1 MSTPILATKLYIP
14 QPRPNLVRRPR
25 LVERLNA
32 CLHHLSCVTVI
43 SAPAGFGKTTLVSE
57 WIHQNTENQENTLH
71 HSSLIIH
78 PSQVAWLSLDAGDND
93 ATRFL
98 SYLIAALQ
106 TLEPTI
112 GQTVLAALQ
121 SPQPLSIE
129 SLLTTLL
136 NDIATI
142 PNNFV
147 LVLDDYHVIET
158 KVIDQALTFLLEHP
172 PPCMH
177 LVIATREDPNLPL
190 ARLRVRGQLTE
201 LRAAD
206 LRFTPAEAAGFLNQ
220 AMGLNLSA
228 KDVAALESRTEGWI
242 AGLQLAAISMQSHQ
256 DTAGFIKSF
265 TGSHRFVMDYLIEEV
280 LHRQSE
286 SVQTFLLCTSILER
300 LCGPLCEAVVGRLEA
315 GDWRLGGEGQAAEH
329 LQGQDVL
336 TYLEQAN
343 LFVIP
348 LDNER
353 RWYRY
358 HHLFADLLRQQL
370 RQKPPLLSS
379 LALGSGEADQSP
391 EGNIPAKLHLRA
403 SRWYEQ
409 NGLLSEA
416 IHHALAAEDFE
427 RTATLLELIWP
438 TMSGSFQ
445 SAIWLRWAEPL
456 PDSVVRVRPVLSM
469 AYGWAL
475 LDLGQLEAGELRLQ
489 DVERWLGNSPEP
501 PPIDMMVVVDE
512 AQFRTLPG
520 SLATA
525 RSYMAHAYGDVRG
538 SVRYA
543 RQALDLSPED
553 DLIRRGQAAS
563 LLALA
568 HWAGGELEDAYR
580 VLDEAM
586 ASFRAVGQL
595 VFAISGTYG
604 LADIKLTQGRFR
616 EAVNLY
622 QQTIHLV
629 EEQNDVAIPGTADL
643 YLGLGDLYRERGDL
657 AEAEAYLAKSE
668 ALGEPAALPDWP
680 CRFRLGQSRLRM
692 AQGDLSEALTLLEAA
707 ERRYFRSPV
716 PEVRPLAAQK
726 VRLWL
731 ALDRL
736 PEATVWVQK
745 RGLTTDDDLSYL
757 REFEHLALARVRI
770 AEHRRSQVKQTIV
783 EALHLLERLLRAAEM
798 GDRWGSVIEILTQQ
812 ALAHQAHGDLPA
824 ALAALERALMLAEP
838 EEYVRLFVDEG
849 DLLAELLTKMKNKQG
864 KLKAYIQKLLTA
876 FGLPQDVQPAAPP
889 GPDKPL
895 APQPQPLIEPLSER
909 ELEVL
914 YLIAH
919 GLSNREISERLV
931 LALSTVKGHNRV
943 IFGKLQVQRR
953 TEAVARA
960 RELGLL

>member
-1 MSTPILATKLYIP
+1 
-14 QPRPNLVRRPR
+14 
-25 LVERLNA
+25 
-32 CLHHLSCVTVI
+32 
-43 SAPAGFGKTTLVSE
+43 
-57 WIHQNTENQENTLH
+57 
-71 HSSLIIH
+71 
-78 PSQVAWLSLDAGDND
+78 
-93 ATRFL
+93 
-98 SYLIAALQ
+98 
-106 TLEPTI
+106 
-112 GQTVLAALQ
+112 
-121 SPQPLSIE
+121 
-129 SLLTTLL
+129 
-136 NDIATI
+136 
-142 PNNFV
+142 
-147 LVLDDYHVIET
+147 
-158 KVIDQALTFLLEHP
+158 
-172 PPCMH
+172 
-177 LVIATREDPNLPL
+177 
-190 ARLRVRGQLTE
+190 
-201 LRAAD
+201 
-206 LRFTPAEAAGFLNQ
+206 
-220 AMGLNLSA
+220 
-228 KDVAALESRTEGWI
+228 TEGWI

-256 DTAGFIKSF
+256 DTADFIKSF

-280 LHRQSE
+280 LHRQPE
-286 SVQTFLLCTSILER
+286 SVQTFLLRTSILER
-300 LCGPLCEAVVGRLEA
+300 LCGPLCEAVVGRLET
-315 GDWRLGGEGQAAEH
+315 GDWRLGGDNP
-329 LQGQDVL
+329 QGQDVL

-343 LFVIP
+343 LFIIP

-370 RQKPPLLSS
+370 RQNPALLSS
-379 LALGSGEADQSP
+379 PASGGTEAEQSP
-391 EGNIPAKLHLRA
+391 EGNILPQLHLRA

-409 NGLLSEA
+409 NNLLSEA

-445 SAIWLRWAEPL
+445 SAIWLRWVEPV
-456 PDSVVRVRPVLSM
+456 PDSVVRARPVFSM
-469 AYGWAL
+469 AYAWAL
-475 LDLGQLEAGELRLQ
+475 LDMGELEAGELRLQ
-489 DVERWLGNSPEP
+489 ETERWLASGAEPSPDGP
-501 PPIDMMVVVDE
+501 MIVVDE

-525 RSYMAHAYGDVRG
+525 RSYMAHAYGDVQG

-604 LADIKLTQGRFR
+604 LADIRITQGRFR

-622 QQTIHLV
+622 EQTIQLV
-629 EEQNDVAIPGTADL
+629 EEQNDVGIPGTADL

-657 AEAEAYLAKSE
+657 AEAEMYLAKSE

-692 AQGDLSEALTLLEAA
+692 AQGDLSDALTLLDAA
-707 ERRYFRSPV
+707 ERRYFRSPM
-716 PEVRPLAAQK
+716 PEIRPLAAQK

-736 PEATVWVQK
+736 PEAEAWVQK
-745 RGLTTDDDLSYL
+745 RELSTDDALSYL
-757 REFEHLALARVRI
+757 HEFEHLTLARVRI
-770 AEHRRSQVKQTIV
+770 AEYRRNPIKQTIIA
-783 EALHLLERLLRAAEM
+783 ALHLLERLLRAAET
-798 GDRWGSVIEILTQQ
+798 GDRWGSVIEISIQQ
-812 ALAHQAHGDLPA
+812 ALAHQAHGDIPA
-824 ALAALERALMLAEP
+824 ALASLERAIILAEP
-838 EEYVRLFVDEG
+838 EGFVRLFVDEG
-849 DLLAELLTKMKNKQG
+849 PLLAELLTKMKDKKG
-864 KLKAYIQKLLTA
+864 KLRAYIQKLLAA
-876 FGLPQDVQPAAPP
+876 FGVPTDIQPSSPV
-889 GPDKPL
+889 PDKPL

-914 YLIAH
+914 DLIAQ

-931 LALSTVKGHNRV
+931 LALSTVKGHNRI